1 MKLDTTSLNRALIS
15 YENALNFAI
24 NRLNCENVSEVEM
37 NVIKAGVIQNF
48 EFTYELC
55 WKFMKRWLESN
66 LMPGLLDGSSR
77 KELFRNALEN
87 KLISDFDRW
96 VKYHELRNTTS
107 HTYNYEIADEIYDIS
122 TEFYA
127 DARNLYEQIEAKNE

>member
-1 MKLDTTSLNRALIS
+1 MLDLSNLEKALKS
-15 YENALNFAI
+15 YENAILFSNE
-24 NRLNCENVSEVEM
+24 RLEAKISETEE

-55 WKFMKRWLESN
+55 WKFMKRWLELN
-66 LMPGLLDGSSR
+66 LTPGSMDGVSR

-87 KLISDFDRW
+87 KLIDSFNDW

-107 HTYNYEIADEIYDIS
+107 HTYNEDIADEIYNVSEAFLKDAKQ
-122 TEFYA
+122 FYKI
-127 DARNLYEQIEAKNE
+127 IEAKNE

>member
-1 MKLDTTSLNRALIS
+1 MKLDTTSLNKALNS
-15 YENALNFAI
+15 YENALNFAT
-24 NRLNCENVSEVEM
+24 NRLSENVSEVEI

-55 WKFMKRWLESN
+55 WKFMKRWLELN

-87 KLISDFDRW
+87 KLISDFDSW
-96 VKYHELRNTTS
+96 VKYHELRYTTS
-107 HTYNYEIADEIYDIS
+107 HTYNFDIADEIYEIS
-122 TEFYA
+122 TEFYR
-127 DARNLYEQIEAKNE
+127 DARNLYQQIEAKNE